1 MTRTMTAPERK
12 KQRHR
17 LEGYQAIRAI
27 APNWL
32 QNAMNIALLSI
43 QRRSDM
49 VGLHRDQIDL
59 EKNTIRILQ
68 DTTQKKSALN
78 LDSKRTVKEHA

>member
-1 MTRTMTAPERK
+1 MLSSNTHDDSARTQ

-32 QNAMNIALLSI
+32 HALLSI

-59 EKNTIRILQ
+59 EKNIIRILQ
-68 DTTQKKSALN
+68 DTTQKSQ
-78 LDSKRTVKEHA
+78 R

>member
-1 MTRTMTAPERK
+1 MTAPERK

-32 QNAMNIALLSI
+32 HALLSI
-43 QRRSDM
+43 QHCSDLM
-49 VGLHRDQIDL
+49 GLHRDQIDL

-68 DTTQKKSALN
+68 DKTQKSQ
-78 LDSKRTVKEHA
+78 R